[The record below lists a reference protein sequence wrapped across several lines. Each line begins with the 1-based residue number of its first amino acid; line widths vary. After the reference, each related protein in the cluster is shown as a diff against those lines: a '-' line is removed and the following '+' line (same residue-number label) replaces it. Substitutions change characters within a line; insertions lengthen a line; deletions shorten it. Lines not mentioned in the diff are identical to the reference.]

1 MNPFAPKTPQEQY
14 YHDVIR
20 PITEKRKFGQIGR
33 DSSEIIAGFMWLGDA
48 SNAMDTEKLTSQGI
62 TGVVN
67 CAALDTLTN
76 REYYPPEWKYTEYEA
91 SDDPDYNVLGEHLD
105 DFMAF
110 MDECRGEKRKVLVHC
125 VAGINRS
132 ATLCIAYLVIRE
144 NMTLSEA
151 IRHCFGARP
160 IILTNTSFV
169 MQLIERFVAL

>member
-76 REYYPPEWKYTEYEA
+76 REYYQIEWKYTDYEA
-91 SDDPDYNVLGEHLD
+91 SDDPDYNILDEHLD

-160 IILTNTSFV
+160 IILTNSSFV

>member
-14 YHDVIR
+14 YYDIIR
-20 PITEKRKFGQIGR
+20 PITERRKFGQIGR
-33 DSSEIIAGFMWLGDA
+33 DSSEIIEKFMWLGDA
-48 SNAMDTEKLTSQGI
+48 SNAMDTDQLTSQGI

-67 CAALDTLTN
+67 CAARDTLTT
-76 REYYPPEWKYTEYEA
+76 REYYPTEWKYSEYDA
-91 SDDPDYNVLGEHLD
+91 SDDPDYNILDEHLD
-105 DFMAF
+105 DFVKF
-110 MDECRGEKRKVLVHC
+110 MDECRGEKRRVLVHC

-144 NMTLSEA
+144 NMTLEAA

-160 IILTNTSFV
+160 IILTNSSFV